1 MANEKTGNALW
12 YPYAQMKDLEVN
24 HQVQTAEG
32 VHLHLTDG
40 KRLIDGISSWWC
52 VTHGYHHPELDQ
64 AIKDQLDKYAHVMLG
79 GLSNEP
85 ALNLSQKL
93 VEITP
98 EGLNHV
104 FFGDSGSVGVEVAL
118 KMATQYWHNL
128 GRANKKKIIALNK
141 AYHGDTS
148 GCMSVCDPAEGM
160 HNLFSGITP
169 QQYFLD
175 APESGYEPDLA
186 LLKQELDTIEAFMRS
201 EHQHCAALIVEPLM
215 QAAGGFN
222 LYSPEY
228 LKQVKALCEKYE
240 ILLIAD
246 EVATGFG
253 RTGTLFACEQA
264 DICPDIMVLG
274 KGLTA
279 GYLGHSATL
288 ATTEIFNAFLSDDPS
303 KAFMHGPT
311 FMGNALAC
319 SVGLKSIEIF
329 QRDRYLER
337 IKHIETHLK
346 NSLLP
351 VQSKKIKAARV
362 LGATGVFEVHDK
374 SVLADA
380 QAFAIERGV
389 WLRPFESYL
398 YTMPPYIIDDES
410 LTKIT
415 DVMLEWADS

>member
-1 MANEKTGNALW
+1 MANTLW
-12 YPYAQMKDLEVN
+12 YPYAQMKNLEVN
-24 HQVQTAEG
+24 HQVKSAQG
-32 VHLHLTDG
+32 VHLHLADG
-40 KRLIDGISSWWC
+40 SKLIDGISSWWS
-52 VTHGYHHPELDQ
+52 VSHGYHHPELDQ
-64 AIKDQLDKYAHVMLG
+64 ALKDQLEKYAHVMLG

-85 ALNLSQKL
+85 AVNFSEKL

-98 EGLNHV
+98 DGLNHV
-104 FFGDSGSVGVEVAL
+104 FFADSGSVGVEVSL
-118 KMATQYWHNL
+118 KMAVQYWHNL
-128 GRANKKKIIALNK
+128 GRANKNKIIALNK
-141 AYHGDTS
+141 AYHGDTC

-160 HNLFSGITP
+160 HKLFSGITP
-169 QQYFLD
+169 QQFFLD
-175 APESGYEPDLA
+175 APTSGYDPDSA
-186 LLKQELDTIEAFMRS
+186 LLQAELGKIEKFMIR
-201 EHQHCAALIVEPLM
+201 EHENCAALIVEPLM

-222 LYSPEY
+222 FYSPEY

-279 GYLGHSATL
+279 GYIGHSATI

-319 SVGLKSIEIF
+319 SIGLKSIEIF
-329 QRDRYLER
+329 QRDGYLNR
-337 IKHIETHLK
+337 IKAIEEHLK
-346 NSLLP
+346 SALLD
-351 VQSKKIKAARV
+351 IKSDKLKDIRV
-362 LGATGVFEVHDK
+362 LGATGVFEVYDK
-374 SVLADA
+374 SVLAQA

-398 YTMPPYIIDDES
+398 YTMPPYVIDDES
-410 LTKIT
+410 LVKIT
-415 DVMLEWADS
+415 DVMREWAMN